1 MVKLITVTIVLKELW
16 LVDFKWLMVDV
27 EVIAGVF
34 SGIIIDDMIILVVDY
49 FSLVCLFFYFIPL
62 NTLLWSLF
70 KAIVLNDIKSIIALS
85 TISLISCFPIVIT

>member
-34 SGIIIDDMIILVVDY
+34 SGIIIDDMIILVVVALSY
-49 FSLVCLFFYFIPL
+49 FS
-62 NTLLWSLF
+62 
-70 KAIVLNDIKSIIALS
+70 IVASIAVLP
-85 TISLISCFPIVIT
+85 CCG